1 VVCHAALT
9 LGEGIWTPLTNHG
22 TSMPSRSPS
31 VGDWLAKTEQKIVPP
46 WISAVQRASLA
57 LEQRLPS
64 GRKTR
69 RMESAELLSFFDGVV
84 TAVGEGVILKLD
96 SALQSLVAN
105 RLGQGYSLT
114 DFLGISSQLK
124 ASIWHVAKESL
135 PPEKAI
141 EHIVTVEPAFAH
153 STSRMAWLA
162 NRAAEA
168 QREEE
173 LERLRRTVAA
183 LDRTKSDFINIA
195 AHELKTPLTIIR
207 GYSSILASE
216 LSTDPGFETVLQGM
230 STGIGR
236 LQVLIQ
242 DMIDVSLID
251 SNVLDLA
258 LEAASLYEIARLAID
273 DLRAEALDRN
283 LSIVMPE
290 FPSQVDVMYLD
301 SSRMY
306 QVFTNILGN
315 AIKFTPDGGSVAI
328 DAQILADSE
337 SAREF
342 VEVLVSDTGIG
353 ISAEDLPHIFRKFYR
368 VGDVELHSTSKTAF
382 RGGGP
387 GLGLAIAKGIVE
399 AHGGRIWAESD
410 GFDEVRCPGSVFRI
424 MLPIHAEQPPSPSDR
439 LPGLDRVV

>member
-1 VVCHAALT
+1 
-9 LGEGIWTPLTNHG
+9 
-22 TSMPSRSPS
+22 M
-31 VGDWLAKTEQKIVPP
+31 
-46 WISAVQRASLA
+46 QRATLA
-57 LEQRLPS
+57 LEQMQPTDRN
-64 GRKTR
+64 TR
-69 RMESAELLSFFDGVV
+69 RMENAELLDFVDGVV
-84 TAVGEGVILKLD
+84 TAVGEGSISKLD
-96 SALQSLVAN
+96 AALQSMMAN
-105 RLGQGYSLT
+105 RLGQGYSLA

-124 ASIWHVAKESL
+124 SSIWQAARESL
-135 PPEKAI
+135 ASEKAI
-141 EHIVTVEPAFAH
+141 EHMQAVEPTFAH
-153 STSRMAWLA
+153 STSRIVWLA
-162 NRAAEA
+162 ERASETH
-168 QREEE
+168 REEE

-216 LSTDPGFETVLQGM
+216 LSADSRFEVVLQGM

-258 LEAASLYEIARLAID
+258 LEPASLYDIARLATD

-283 LSIVMPE
+283 LSIVMSR

-301 SSRMY
+301 ASRMY
-306 QVFTNILGN
+306 QVFTNIIGN

-328 DAQILADSE
+328 DAQIIADTE
-337 SAREF
+337 SAGEF
-342 VEVLVSDTGIG
+342 VEITVSDSGIG

-368 VGDVELHSTSKTAF
+368 VGEAELHSTSKTAF

-399 AHGGRIWAESD
+399 AHGGRIWAESA
-410 GFDEVRCPGSVFRI
+410 GFDQVRCPGSVFRI
-424 MLPIHAEQPPSPSDR
+424 MLPIHVEQPPSPSER
-439 LPGLDRVV
+439 LPGLDRIV